1 MYLEDFSLSPPTVML
16 IKDYLVNQK
25 KGEVEYFLLSPF
37 SSHVNRLLFSPI
49 EISIN
54 ILETVYVNV

>member
-25 KGEVEYFLLSPF
+25 KGEVEYFLISPF
-37 SSHVNRLLFSPI
+37 SPRVNRLLFSPI